1 MKSGRLMRKIFAAV
15 LSLTL
20 VLASAVSVSAAY
32 YNSMG
37 NNLENADEI
46 QIIGLGGMY
55 DVTKPI
61 KFNAIIPGQF
71 SSLKLYNNGDE
82 IDHGIKNPDSKSNNY
97 YMTLTATDIKY
108 VGENLI
114 KIVATYP
121 DGTTKTG
128 SKMLHAYPKMD
139 TKSNTIL
146 LTEQINQDFEGLPA
160 DFNTANDE
168 TKSAA
173 IKNSTAKA
181 STVSLSS
188 GNISVTNDEIASSY
202 LGGTSNKVLKFSG
215 YSSSLSLLHIMP
227 NIKSE
232 CSLILNFNVYLH
244 GNDINLFDVV
254 FNDGSN
260 YIKSLDL
267 TKSEKDTWHDVA
279 IVWDVPSKIQT
290 IYLDGVKTD
299 YTISATKIDHI
310 RLRTQLSKNN
320 ADTYAAI
327 DNLSLMSCKG
337 KLPGL
342 DKIQYYTDTNA
353 TRSDATN
360 GVVPNGT
367 KGLVFSLTRGTGAQA
382 SGEVKSVSGDGKT
395 KYFNVY
401 KNGKDIT
408 NSVKCYYW
416 RSTDFIYDI
425 YYAATDT
432 ESERRAFEPGKYTVE
447 FTGNATLINTPMH
460 GKLRRDFY
468 VTGEDGAVA
477 IPGESTYDGK
487 TFNYN
492 MEYGIESD
500 KNLLVVAAIYDDNG
514 IVDVRL
520 IDAPATGHEISDT
533 LDGEGT
539 KAALF
544 VWDKESL
551 KPIDDGVWEV
561 TATTSAE

>member
-1 MKSGRLMRKIFAAV
+1 MVVMKSGRLMRKIFAAV
-15 LSLTL
+15 LSLSL

-32 YNSMG
+32 FNSMG
-37 NNLENADEI
+37 NTIENADEI

-55 DVTKPI
+55 DVTKSI

-97 YMTLTATDIKY
+97 YMTLAASDIKY

-114 KIVATYP
+114 RIVATYP

-139 TKSNTIL
+139 TSSSAIL
-146 LTEQINQDFEGLPA
+146 LTEQINQDFEGLPE

-168 TKSAA
+168 TKSTA
-173 IKNSTAKA
+173 IKNKTAKA

-188 GNISVTNDEIASSY
+188 GNISVTNDEIAGSY

-227 NIKSE
+227 NIKSK

-244 GNDINLFDVV
+244 GNDIKLFDVV
-254 FNDGSN
+254 FNDGSDN
-260 YIKSLDL
+260 IKSLDL

-279 IVWDVPSKIQT
+279 IVWDIPSKIQT

-299 YTISATKIDHI
+299 YTISATKIDYI
-310 RLRTQLSKNN
+310 RLRTQLSENN
-320 ADTYAAI
+320 AEAYAAI
-327 DNLSLMSCKG
+327 DNLSLMSCVG

-342 DKIQYYTDTNA
+342 DKIQYYTDNFN
-353 TRSDATN
+353 TRTDITN
-360 GVVPNGT
+360 GVVPSANA
-367 KGLVFSLTRGTGAQA
+367 KSLVVALTRGIGGNAREIDRLNA
-382 SGEVKSVSGDGKT
+382 DGNPL
-395 KYFNVY
+395 FNVY
-401 KNGKDIT
+401 KNNIEINDDIT
-408 NSVKCYYW
+408 CQYRKPSDGSFFYDFTNGSV
-416 RSTDFIYDI
+416 
-425 YYAATDT
+425 
-432 ESERRAFEPGKYTVE
+432 FEPGKYTVVL
-447 FTGNATLINTPMH
+447 TGNAPLVSTPMN
-460 GKLRRDFY
+460 GRISNDFY
-468 VTGEDGAVA
+468 VTGESG
-477 IPGESTYDGK
+477 ILLLPGTQTYDGK

-492 MEYGIESD
+492 MEYGITSD
-500 KNLLVVAAIYDDNG
+500 KNLLVVAAIYDDNNKL
-514 IVDVRL
+514 VDVKL
-520 IDAPATGHEISDT
+520 IDAPATSHEISGT

-561 TATTSAE
+561 AATTTSAE